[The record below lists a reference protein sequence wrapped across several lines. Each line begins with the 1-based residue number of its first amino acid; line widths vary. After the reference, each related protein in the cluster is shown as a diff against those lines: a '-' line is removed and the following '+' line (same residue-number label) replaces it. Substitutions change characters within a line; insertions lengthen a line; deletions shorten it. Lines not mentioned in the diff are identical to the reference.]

1 MDLLAP
7 TKTKR
12 DNRRAAILK
21 IARAAFLQDGYA
33 ATSMSQIAA
42 TVHGSK
48 GTLYN
53 YFSSKKDLFIAVADE
68 EATRI
73 FGPLFDVSETRGDIR
88 TVLER
93 LVRHF
98 LVSLLSV
105 DLIAFYRIVVAESA
119 RFPEIGLTADE
130 FGLKRGVESVAEY
143 FAEARE
149 RGELQRTN
157 VHIAAEQFLDLCA
170 GHLHRRRLW
179 GVIGDV
185 SQEEIEAEVKHIVA
199 TFLAT
204 YGNDELSRA
213 ARADIA
219 MR

>member
-12 DNRRAAILK
+12 DVRRAAILK
-21 IARAAFLQDGYA
+21 IARVAFLQDGYA

-42 TVHGSK
+42 KVRGSK

-53 YFSSKKDLFIAVADE
+53 YFPSKKDLFIAVADE
-68 EATRI
+68 EATRV
-73 FGPLFDVSETRGDIR
+73 FDPLFDASETGGDIHM
-88 TVLER
+88 VLER

-98 LVSLLSV
+98 LVSFLSV

-119 RFPEIGLTADE
+119 RFPEIGSTADE
-130 FGLKRGVESVAEY
+130 FGVKRGVESIAEY
-143 FAEARE
+143 FAEAME

-157 VHIAAEQFLDLCA
+157 VHIAAEQFLELCA

-179 GVIGDV
+179 GLITDV
-185 SQEEIEAEVKHIVA
+185 SQEEIEDEVKRVVGA
-199 TFLAT
+199 FLAI
-204 YGNDELSRA
+204 YGNDELSSA
-213 ARADIA
+213 ARAGIA
-219 MR
+219 MS

>member
-7 TKTKR
+7 VKTKR
-12 DNRRAAILK
+12 DDRRAAILK

-33 ATSMSQIAA
+33 GTSMSQIAA

-53 YFSSKKDLFIAVADE
+53 YFPSKKDLLVAVADE
-68 EATRI
+68 ETTQI
-73 FGPLFDVSETRGDIR
+73 LGPVFDVCERRGDIR
-88 TVLER
+88 MVLER
-93 LVRHF
+93 LVRHL
-98 LVSLLSV
+98 LVAMLSN

-119 RFPEIGLTADE
+119 RFPEIGATAEE
-130 FGLKRGVESVAEY
+130 FGAKRGVESMAEY
-143 FAEARE
+143 FAEAIE

-157 VHIAAEQFLDLCA
+157 VHVAAEQFLDLCA

-179 GVIGDV
+179 GVIGAVSPDV
-185 SQEEIEAEVKHIVA
+185 IEAEVEHIVA

-204 YGNDELSRA
+204 YGNDQLSSA
-213 ARADIA
+213 ARAQIA
-219 MR
+219 TR